1 MKGRIQMAI
10 YKISDFISTLQ
21 SAQHDGYEYVDLS
34 IIEADED
41 SDETLALNYIVDS
54 LETSEDFVDSVEL
67 PPDYS
72 IIDKID
78 N

>member
-1 MKGRIQMAI
+1 MAI
-10 YKISDFISTLQ
+10 YKIADLLSNLQ
-21 SAQHDGYEYVDLS
+21 NAQHDGYEYVDLS
-34 IIEADED
+34 VVEADED
-41 SDETLALNYIVDS
+41 SGESLALGYIVDS
-54 LETSEDFVDSVEL
+54 YETSEDFVDSVEL